1 MMADALPSILVT
13 GISGNLGQ
21 RLLPMLAGFRVVGV
35 DFRPPRLDLAKTD
48 LLKTDLLKSDLQ
60 KNDVP
65 IQFVQMDLGQEASCL
80 QLLQLMRDVR
90 PVAVVHLAFVMDA
103 VRTGVLDRDR
113 IWQSNVAGTAR
124 VMEAITEANREWPM
138 VEKFVFISSV
148 AAYGPKLTIPATEE
162 TPLAAHTYTYGI
174 HKMEADRVVQQRG
187 PALRGCSLYI
197 LRPHIFSGA
206 SVNNYFMEAFRG
218 IPGGSSP
225 RAARMREQGKRL
237 PSLLPSGKQY
247 LQNRI
252 QFVHVDDVA
261 RLITHIVQKGEPEVQ
276 RLTIL
281 NVAGRGGPLT
291 YEQCIR
297 VAGNKLIRVP
307 TEELFK
313 LVLQFL
319 WKAKI
324 SAIPPDVVPYITG
337 EMMMD
342 TNRLAEFLGIE
353 YRNVIQYSVAD
364 AFGESFATSVVPSRP

>member
-1 MMADALPSILVT
+1 MADARPSILVT

-35 DFRPPRLDLAKTD
+35 DFRPPRTDLPKTD
-48 LLKTDLLKSDLQ
+48 PP
-60 KNDVP
+60 VE
-65 IQFVQMDLGQEASCL
+65 FVQMDLGQEASCL

-138 VEKFVFISSV
+138 VEKFIFVSSV
-148 AAYGPKLTIPATEE
+148 AAYGPNLSTPSTEE

-197 LRPHIFSGA
+197 LRPHIFAGA
-206 SVNNYFMEAFRG
+206 SVDNYFMEAFRG
-218 IPGGSSP
+218 IPGGASS
-225 RAARMREQGKRL
+225 RAARMRERGKRL
-237 PSLLPSGKQY
+237 PSLLPSGKRY
-247 LQNRI
+247 LQNRL

-291 YEQCIR
+291 YEQCVR
-297 VAGNKLIRVP
+297 VAGSKLLRVP
-307 TEELFK
+307 TEELFALALK
-313 LVLQFL
+313 FL

-324 SAIPPDVVPYITG
+324 STIPPDVAPYMTS

-342 TNRLAEFLGIE
+342 TTRLAEFLGIE
-353 YRNVIQYSVAD
+353 YRNVIQYSIAD
-364 AFGESFATSVVPSRP
+364 AFGECFQQGASPAKT